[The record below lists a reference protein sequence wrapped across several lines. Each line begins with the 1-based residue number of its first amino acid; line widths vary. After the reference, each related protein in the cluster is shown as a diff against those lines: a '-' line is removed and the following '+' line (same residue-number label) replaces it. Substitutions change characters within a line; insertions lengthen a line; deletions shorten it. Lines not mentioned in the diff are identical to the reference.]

1 MREDFYNFMKN
12 YIEKKYNI
20 KEIKNDYEISDIIGE
35 EIDNAVDMLINQTR
49 RQLLEEY
56 IKD

>member
-20 KEIKNDYEISDIIGE
+20 KEIKDNYEISDIIGE

>member
-1 MREDFYNFMKN
+1 MEKDFYNFMKN
-12 YIEKKYNI
+12 YIEKKYNM
-20 KEIKNDYEISDIIGE
+20 KEIKDNYEISDIIGE